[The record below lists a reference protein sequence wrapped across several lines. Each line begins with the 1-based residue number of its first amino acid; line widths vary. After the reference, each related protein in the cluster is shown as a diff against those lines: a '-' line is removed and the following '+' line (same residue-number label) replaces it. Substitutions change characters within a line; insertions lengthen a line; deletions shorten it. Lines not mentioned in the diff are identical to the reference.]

1 MGRAT
6 VGVCV
11 LVACGARTDLG
22 TRTVSDASAP
32 IDAHVVDTGIDA
44 SSVCPPITYAS
55 DDGSSTVLALDD
67 ASVYFMMST
76 CTVGRM
82 AKGGG
87 LMQTWGLGDDCA
99 GEIVVDATH
108 LYWTNAA
115 GHLERVPTT
124 GSFTIEDLGCAAL
137 AGCPGNVHVR
147 AIAKDV
153 VVLVDGF
160 RPIAMAKKAS
170 TPYALAPANI
180 APPAP
185 VHYVFTD
192 DFRAYWNTDIRV
204 FSNALDGSDPPFQYA
219 TSSSGLAID
228 ASHVY
233 WTAHVGP
240 TTWDLLSATKNAPGQ
255 TTLSTGDT
263 STPLVANDA
272 FVYGVSD
279 AGITRQPTSGGAADV
294 IVPGAHP
301 LAILIDDAC
310 VYWAEKTTNGRR
322 IARAPR

>member
-1 MGRAT
+1 MRHAT
-6 VGVCV
+6 FGVLV
-11 LVACGARTDLG
+11 FVACGARTDL
-22 TRTVSDASAP
+22 TDVPSDASTP
-32 IDAHVVDTGIDA
+32 IDAHASDTGIDA
-44 SSVCPPITYAS
+44 SSACPSLTYAS
-55 DDGSSTVLALDD
+55 DVGSSTALALDD
-67 ASVYFMMST
+67 ASVYFMSST
-76 CTVGRM
+76 CTVGRR
-82 AKGGG
+82 AKLGGA
-87 LMQTWGLGDDCA
+87 MQTWDLGDDCS

-108 LYWTNAA
+108 VYWTNAA
-115 GHLERVPTT
+115 GHLERFSTI

-160 RPIAMAKKAS
+160 RPVAMAKKVS

-228 ASHVY
+228 SSHVY

-240 TTWDLLSATKNAPGQ
+240 TSWNLISATKNASGQ
-255 TTLSTGDT
+255 TTLSSGDT

-279 AGITRQPTSGGAADV
+279 AGITRQPTSGGTIDV

-301 LAILIDDAC
+301 LTILIDDAC
-310 VYWAEKTTNGRR
+310 VYYAEKTTSGRR
-322 IARAPR
+322 ISRAPN